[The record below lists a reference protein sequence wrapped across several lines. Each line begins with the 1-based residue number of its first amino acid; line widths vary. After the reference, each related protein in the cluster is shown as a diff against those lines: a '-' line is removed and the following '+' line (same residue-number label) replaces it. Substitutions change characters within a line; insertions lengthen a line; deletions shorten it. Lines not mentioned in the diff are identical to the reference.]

1 LQEAD
6 FLLLVDDESRHGALR
21 FAGQEGGPFLA
32 PVGPNRI
39 PPLVDLPKLLSASE
53 RVVSETDTDE
63 DLRLLLAPGSSLG
76 GARPKASVRDRD
88 GQLAFAKFPHQ
99 SDIIDIERWEALA
112 LTLAGRAGIPVPE
125 WRIETVAGKTALLL
139 RRFDRIDAC
148 RVPFLSACGNHH

>member
-1 LQEAD
+1 VNGQNPTRSD
-6 FLLLVDDESRHGALR
+6 FAAR
-21 FAGQEGGPFLA
+21 FSPGREL
-32 PVGPNRI
+32 I
-39 PPLVDLPKLLSASE
+39 PS
-53 RVVSETDTDE
+53 
-63 DLRLLLAPGSSLG
+63 
-76 GARPKASVRDRD
+76 D

-125 WRIETVAGKTALLL
+125 WRIETVAGKTVLLL